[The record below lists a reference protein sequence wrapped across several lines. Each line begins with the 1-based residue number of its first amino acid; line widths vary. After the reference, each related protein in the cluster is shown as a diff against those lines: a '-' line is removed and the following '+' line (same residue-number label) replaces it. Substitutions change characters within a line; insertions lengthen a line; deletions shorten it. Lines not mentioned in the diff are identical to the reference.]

1 MRKLEH
7 SESGFSLVESLV
19 AMALLSINMMGLLSM
34 FIVAQE
40 GIASGARGLNM
51 TALVESKLE
60 RLRAVP
66 YAMLLQSAVKENQTI
81 GPALKDDGMDG
92 DKVAGDGEYSAR
104 EIINGVVMTWS
115 VRPDGGVLSQSR
127 SSSITVSA
135 EWADPRGKGNR
146 TVRLFLRRA
155 SPVYRGGTSL

>member
-1 MRKLEH
+1 RSVLRALCALGDAMRKLEH

-40 GIASGARGLNM
+40 GIASGAGGLNM

-66 YAMLLQSAVKENQTI
+66 YAMLLQPAVKENQTI

-92 DKVAGDGEYSAR
+92 DKVAGR

-135 EWADPRGKGNR
+135 EWA
-146 TVRLFLRRA
+146 
-155 SPVYRGGTSL
+155 